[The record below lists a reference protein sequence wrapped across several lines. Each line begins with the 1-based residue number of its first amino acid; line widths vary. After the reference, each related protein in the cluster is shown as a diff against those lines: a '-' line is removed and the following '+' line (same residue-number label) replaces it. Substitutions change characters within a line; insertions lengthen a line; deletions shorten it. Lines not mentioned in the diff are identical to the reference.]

1 MGRISLKKYLTYII
15 TFLIVVG
22 IVTGL
27 CFTLR
32 EYRNNQQLAV
42 HSPTSLDSVPSAPST
57 DPTQPGQENQ
67 PGPDNNNASADA
79 ISILM
84 YHVIATG
91 PNNLFVPADAFDAQ
105 MDYLH
110 QKGYHTV
117 TMAAAA
123 EMLTSRHI
131 LAKTMVLTFD
141 DGYESVYTA
150 AWPIMRKYGFTGTIY
165 VCSSFP
171 GRPNYLS
178 WDEIRALHANG
189 MEIGSH
195 TRNHIDLKKAAPDVQ
210 REEIMGSKKIL
221 EEQLGIPVVSFC
233 YPSGAYNDQ
242 TPAIVKEAGYTS
254 AVTVAYGH
262 ASSQDNIYLLSRVRV
277 SGGLP
282 LSKFTQMIP

>member
-1 MGRISLKKYLTYII
+1 MKRYISYII
-15 TFLIVVG
+15 PVLITIG

-27 CFTLR
+27 CYGLR
-32 EYRNNQQLAV
+32 EYRNNQQLAIHPQTDLGSTEAV
-42 HSPTSLDSVPSAPST
+42 TSSEQP
-57 DPTQPGQENQ
+57 QPGQVNQ
-67 PGPDNNNASADA
+67 AVPDNNSSADA

-91 PNNLFVPADAFDAQ
+91 PNNLFVPADDFDAQ
-105 MDYLH
+105 MGYLH

-117 TMAAAA
+117 TMAAAG
-123 EMLTSRHI
+123 EMLASGHI
-131 LAKTMVLTFD
+131 PAKTVVLTFD

-150 AWPIMRKYGFTGTIY
+150 AWPIMKKYGFTGTIF

-178 WDEIRALHANG
+178 WDEIKALHADG

-242 TPAIVKEAGYTS
+242 TPAIVKDSGYTS

-262 ASSQDNIYLLSRVRV
+262 ALPKDNIYLLPRVRV
-277 SGGLP
+277 PGGLP
-282 LSKFTQMIP
+282 LNKFAQMIP